1 MDYKE
6 MNQFAAALYKVEELE
21 RELIR
26 TRRMVRIAME
36 GIEDEDKPLDLRR
49 IGSLLGAAYE
59 GGPSLLVRLALEG
72 D

>member
-26 TRRMVRIAME
+26 VRTMVRIARE
-36 GIEDEDKPLDLRR
+36 ELEDGDKPLDLRR
-49 IGSLLGAAYE
+49 IGALLGAAYE
-59 GGPSLLVRLALEG
+59 GGPSLIVRLALEE
-72 D
+72 